1 MWCVQAE
8 SDAAKARLSHE
19 QVSQVTR
26 QEMERFQ
33 KEKVA
38 HFKELVVDYVKMQI
52 EHSRK
57 VQAVWDG
64 LLPEIEALS
73 QNST

>member
-1 MWCVQAE
+1 
-8 SDAAKARLSHE
+8 
-19 QVSQVTR
+19 
-26 QEMERFQ
+26 MERFQ
-33 KEKVA
+33 KEKVT

-64 LLPEIEALS
+64 LIPEIEALS
-73 QNST
+73 QPSS